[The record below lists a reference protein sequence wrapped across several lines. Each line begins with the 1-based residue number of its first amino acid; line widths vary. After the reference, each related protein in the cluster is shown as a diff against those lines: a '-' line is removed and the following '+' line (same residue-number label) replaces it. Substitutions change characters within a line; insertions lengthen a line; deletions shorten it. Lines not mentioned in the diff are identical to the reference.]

1 MQFEEALKS
10 LKEGQPIRRASQKD
24 WKWMRLV
31 EPKIDPGVD
40 GPTEIFV
47 VSLDGRLATQFDPF
61 DTEKEAKAGLAL
73 AKKELAAAWKQYH
86 ADDLA
91 WKEAS
96 AKERESKKLSPGI
109 DPGLPR
115 SYYDA
120 AEVLSRPPVM
130 SQRMSAPYLI
140 VMTSEGV
147 VTPRSLDGSDLLA
160 TDWQVA

>member
-1 MQFEEALKS
+1 MQFEDALKV

-31 EPKIDPGVD
+31 EPKIDRSID
-40 GPTEIFV
+40 GPTKIFV
-47 VSLDGRLATQFDPF
+47 VSLDGRLATQFAPF
-61 DTEKEAKAGLAL
+61 ATEKEAKSAL
-73 AKKELAAAWKQYH
+73 DGAKKELAAAWKKFH
-86 ADDLA
+86 ADQLA
-91 WKEAS
+91 WQEAS
-96 AKERESKKLSPGI
+96 VEEREAKKLSAGV

-115 SYYDA
+115 SYFDE

-130 SQRMSAPYLI
+130 SQRMNAPYLI
-140 VMTSEGV
+140 VMTSEGT

>member
-1 MQFEEALKS
+1 MQFEDALKV

-31 EPKIDPGVD
+31 EPKIDRGID

-47 VSLDGRLATQFDPF
+47 IAVDGRIATQFKPF
-61 DTEKEAKAGLAL
+61 DTEKEAKAAL
-73 AKKELAAAWKQYH
+73 AATKKELAAAWKQFH
-86 ADDLA
+86 ADELA

-96 AKERESKKLSPGI
+96 VEERESKKLSAGV

-115 SYYDA
+115 SYFDE

-130 SQRMSAPYLI
+130 SQRMNAPYLI

>member
-1 MQFEEALKS
+1 
-10 LKEGQPIRRASQKD
+10 
-24 WKWMRLV
+24 MRLV
-31 EPKIDPGVD
+31 EPKIDRGVD
-40 GPTEIFV
+40 GPTEIYV
-47 VSLDGRLATQFDPF
+47 ISMDGRLATQFDPF

-86 ADDLA
+86 ADQLV
-91 WKEAS
+91 WQEAS
-96 AKERESKKLSPGI
+96 PEERESKKIRPGT

-115 SYYDA
+115 SYFDD

-130 SQRMSAPYLI
+130 SQRMNAPYLI

-147 VTPRSLDGSDLLA
+147 VTPRSLNGADLLA